1 MISIQEQVN
10 AIDIQTKDGD
20 SLLIMAAR
28 NGLTDAVHEL
38 LNLNATI
45 TVSKDTITAASKLAN
60 EAGFQE
66 VVELL
71 RNATVKVTNYSL
83 YQLKQENLFLTKQST
98 FKFHRKSKTKL
109 TSSIFSVFVF
119 LFIYL

>member
-10 AIDIQTKDGD
+10 AIDIQSKDGD
-20 SLLIMAAR
+20 MLLMMAAR
-28 NGLTDAVHEL
+28 NGLTDVVYEL

-66 VVELL
+66 VVEIF
-71 RNATVKVTNYSL
+71 RNATLKVSNYSYVL
-83 YQLKQENLFLTKQST
+83 VKT
-98 FKFHRKSKTKL
+98 RKL
-109 TSSIFSVFVF
+109 IPD
-119 LFIYL
+119 

>member
-10 AIDIQTKDGD
+10 AIDIQTKDGN
-20 SLLIMAAR
+20 SILMIAAR

-60 EAGFQE
+60 KAGFQE

-71 RNATVKVTNYSL
+71 RNATAKVTNFSL
-83 YQLKQENLFLTKQST
+83 Y
-98 FKFHRKSKTKL
+98 
-109 TSSIFSVFVF
+109 
-119 LFIYL
+119 

>member
-20 SLLIMAAR
+20 SLLMMAAR

-66 VVELL
+66 VVEIF
-71 RNATVKVTNYSL
+71 RNATLKVSNYSYVL
-83 YQLKQENLFLTKQST
+83 VKT
-98 FKFHRKSKTKL
+98 RKL
-109 TSSIFSVFVF
+109 IPD
-119 LFIYL
+119 